1 MTNIKDLSAIYAT
14 KPYPG
19 TSASYVFIPT
29 QPILEGLQ
37 SQGWEIKDARQ
48 TKSRSSERAPYARH
62 MIRMR
67 HSSEQPFADPRGE
80 KLSPELVLVNGHDGS
95 AAYRLYAGLFS
106 FLCLNG
112 LVVGSV
118 FAGAS
123 VRHSGFQATLEAVQN
138 GAAKIVTT
146 EMKLLQAS
154 VERMARRML
163 THVEMV
169 SFAHAALELRY
180 RGVPP
185 LLTTE
190 QVLTRHRPQDQGQ
203 DAWTIFNVVQE
214 NILAKNHDSRSFTGR
229 RSHIRGVKAIKEQIT
244 INRGLWDQAERLAA

>member
-1 MTNIKDLSAIYAT
+1 MNLKDLPAIYAT
-14 KPYPG
+14 RPYEG
-19 TSASYVFIPT
+19 VSTSYVFIPT

-37 SQGWEIKDARQ
+37 SKGWYIKDVRQ
-48 TKSRSSERAPYARH
+48 TNSRSVERAPFARH

-67 HSSEQPFADPRGE
+67 QGGGAIQDPRGCA
-80 KLSPELVLVNGHDGS
+80 LYPELVLVNGHDGT
-95 AAYRLYAGLFS
+95 ATYRLYAGLFS

-123 VRHSGFQATLEAVQN
+123 IRHSGFQATLSAVQG
-138 GAAKIVTT
+138 GAARIEAEELPHLK
-146 EMKLLQAS
+146 AS
-154 VERMARRML
+154 VQRMAQRML
-163 THVEMV
+163 TRVEMV
-169 SFAHAALELRY
+169 SFASSALDLRY

-190 QVLTRHRPQDQGQ
+190 QVLTRHRPEDQGQ

-214 NILAKNHDSRSFTGR
+214 NILSKNHDSRSFTGR

-244 INRGLWDQAERLAA
+244 INRGLWDFAEKLAA

>member
-1 MTNIKDLSAIYAT
+1 MNLKDLPAIYAT
-14 KPYPG
+14 RPYEG
-19 TSASYVFIPT
+19 TSPSYVFIPT

-37 SQGWEIKDARQ
+37 SQGWQIVDARQ
-48 TKSRSSERAPYARH
+48 TKSRSAERAPFARH

-67 HSSEQPFADPRGE
+67 QDQMPPIIDPRGAE
-80 KLSPELVLVNGHDGS
+80 LYPELVLVNGHDGS
-95 AAYRLYAGLFS
+95 ATYRLYSGLFS

-123 VRHSGFQATLEAVQN
+123 VRHSGFQATLEAVQG
-138 GAAKIVTT
+138 GATKIVLE
-146 EMKLLQAS
+146 EMPLLRAA
-154 VERMARRML
+154 VERMAKRTL

-169 SFAHAALELRY
+169 SFAHRALELRY

-185 LLTTE
+185 LLTSE
-190 QVLTRHRPQDQGQ
+190 QVLTRHRPQDSAN

-214 NILAKNHDSRSFTGR
+214 NVLSKNHDARSFTGR

-244 INRGLWDQAERLAA
+244 INRGLWDHAEKLAA